1 MTALIM
7 LLVAQPITMSLATSS
22 LLLLAAVVFALA
34 GGMIGIINTY
44 DRARYQSW
52 DVEQSYYKHY
62 PYILRDFMGKTD
74 CGLVH
79 QEGNMT
85 APSSGGPVAHVIR
98 GGSDTL
104 AQTKAVIYQ
113 GYAEGGQARVVASGE
128 TGSGVA

>member
-7 LLVAQPITMSLATSS
+7 LLLAQPVTMSLATSS
-22 LLLLAAVVFALA
+22 FLLLTAVVFALV

-44 DRARYQSW
+44 DRARYQNW

-62 PYILRDFMGKTD
+62 PYILRDFMGKGD

-85 APSSGGPVAHVIR
+85 APTSGGPVAHVIR

-104 AQTKAVIYQ
+104 AQTKAAVYQ
-113 GYAEGGQARVVASGE
+113 TYAEEGQVRIRTAGE